1 MDINIQ
7 QFFDQ
12 FQQSEV
18 FTSLPTVLINLLLA
32 MVLGIIVA
40 KVYKHTHK
48 GISYSASYAYSIVLI
63 TMIVAFVMMVI
74 GGNVARAFTLLGAF
88 TLIRFRT
95 AVKDPKDTAFIFL
108 ALVVGLAVGA
118 SDYALAIAGTLVTAI
133 VAVVLDALNFGSLV
147 KLEQVLYLTISPKT
161 INQKDLEAILHSE
174 LKEMSIINVNYSD
187 SNKLLQYSY
196 NIQLRKKDQ
205 QADVME
211 KIAAVEGVKN
221 AEILASQQVV
231 EF

>member
-7 QFFDQ
+7 QLLEQTTQTEAFN
-12 FQQSEV
+12 
-18 FTSLPTVLINLLLA
+18 SLPVIIINLLLS
-32 MVLGIIVA
+32 MVLGIIIA

-63 TMIVAFVMMVI
+63 TMVVAFVMMVI

-118 SDYALAIAGTLVTAI
+118 SDYALAIAGTIITATVAI
-133 VAVVLDALNFGSLV
+133 VLDSLNFGSLL
-147 KLEQVLYLTISPKT
+147 KLEQVLYLTINPKT
-161 INQKDLEAILHSE
+161 VNQRDLETLLRRE
-174 LKEMSIINVNYSD
+174 LKEISIINVNYSE

-196 NIQLRKKDQ
+196 NVKLKKKDQ
-205 QADVME
+205 QAEVME
-211 KIAAVEGVKN
+211 RISSVEGVKS
-221 AEILASQQVV
+221 AEILASQQVI

>member
-174 LKEMSIINVNYSD
+174 LKEMSIINLNYSD

>member
-1 MDINIQ
+1 MDIN
-7 QFFDQ
+7 FDQ
-12 FQQSEV
+12 LFNQVEQTEV
-18 FTSLPTVLINLLLA
+18 FSSLPNVLINLLLA

-118 SDYALAIAGTLVTAI
+118 NDYALAIAGTIVTA
-133 VAVVLDALNFGSLV
+133 VAALTLDALNFGSLV
-147 KLEQVLYLTISPKT
+147 KLEQVLYLTISPSK
-161 INQKDLEAILHSE
+161 INQKDLETILKNE
-174 LKEMSIINVNYSD
+174 LKQISIINVNYSD

-196 NIQLRKKDQ
+196 NIQLKKKDQ
-205 QADVME
+205 QAEVME
-211 KIAAVEGVKN
+211 KITAVEGVKT
-221 AEILASQQVV
+221 AEILASQQVI